1 MYVLTCENC
10 SDYYI
15 GKTVDLRRR
24 MSKHRRAI
32 EDEYQRELK
41 VSIHIATCCDKPR
54 YSVLPF
60 FKVKRK
66 GEIALAASE
75 EYFIRKFRPVL
86 NRRV

>member
-1 MYVLTCENC
+1 
-10 SDYYI
+10 
-15 GKTVDLRRR
+15 

-60 FKVKRK
+60 YQVKRK
-66 GEIALAASE
+66 GAIALAATE
-75 EYFIRKFRPVL
+75 EFYIRKFKPVL
-86 NRRV
+86 NKKV